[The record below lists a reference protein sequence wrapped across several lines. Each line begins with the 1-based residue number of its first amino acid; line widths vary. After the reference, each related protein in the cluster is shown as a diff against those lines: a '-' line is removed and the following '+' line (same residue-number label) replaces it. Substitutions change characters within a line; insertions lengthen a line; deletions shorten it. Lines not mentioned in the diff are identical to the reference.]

1 MKIII
6 LLLTANILF
15 GYVDYQSNY
24 LINNQKEG
32 ININTANWGW
42 YDQTGEWD
50 FEFYENM
57 SYITYHSKYN
67 ISLQTWYA
75 FNQYYKNS
83 FAFEGMYSF
92 PNLFNFGSTG

>member
-1 MKIII
+1 MKTII

-42 YDQTGEWD
+42 YDQTGKWG

-57 SYITYHSKYN
+57 SYIAYHSKYN
-67 ISLQTWYA
+67 ISLEGKRKK
-75 FNQYYKNS
+75 FVLVRDKIKKFCINFSNDS
-83 FAFEGMYSF
+83 F
-92 PNLFNFGSTG
+92 